1 MIPRRRQ
8 EDLKYLLS
16 HLNGPALFRRV
27 DACTRNRHGQLS
39 QRLRFLS
46 RKFARSVVLASQL
59 ASLERR
65 LAEAS
70 VRAMD
75 EVVARLLELSEISP
89 KLRAA
94 MEEYEHQASVGR
106 AESFLADLAEDR
118 QSAPSEYVPIIDH
131 YFSRL
136 REVIS
141 SSWELQIS
149 RRELDAHVLQ
159 VRLSYSQDL
168 DRILRGLQPSA

>member
-1 MIPRRRQ
+1 M
-8 EDLKYLLS
+8 
-16 HLNGPALFRRV
+16 
-27 DACTRNRHGQLS
+27 DACARNRHGQLKE
-39 QRLRFLS
+39 RVRFLARS
-46 RKFARSVVLASQL
+46 FARSAVLSSQL

-65 LAEAS
+65 LEEAS
-70 VRAMD
+70 AD
-75 EVVARLLELSEISP
+75 ATAEVAARLLELSEISP

-94 MEEYEHQASVGR
+94 MDEYEHQASVGR

-118 QSAPSEYVPIIDH
+118 DSAPSEFVPVIDH

-141 SSWELQIS
+141 TSWDRQIT

-168 DRILRGLQPSA
+168 DRILRGMKSPA

>member
-1 MIPRRRQ
+1 MIPRSPR

-16 HLNGPALFRRV
+16 HLNPGPLFRGV
-27 DACTRNRHGQLS
+27 DACVRNRHGQLKE
-39 QRLRFLS
+39 RVRFLT
-46 RKFARSVVLASQL
+46 RRFAHSAVLSSQL

-65 LAEAS
+65 LEETSAEATS
-70 VRAMD
+70 
-75 EVVARLLELSEISP
+75 EVAARLLELCEISP
-89 KLRAA
+89 KLRTA
-94 MEEYEHQASVGR
+94 MDEYDHQASVGR

-118 QSAPSEYVPIIDH
+118 ESAPSEYVPLIDH

-141 SSWELQIS
+141 NSWDRQIT

-168 DRILRGLQPSA
+168 DRILRGMQPSA